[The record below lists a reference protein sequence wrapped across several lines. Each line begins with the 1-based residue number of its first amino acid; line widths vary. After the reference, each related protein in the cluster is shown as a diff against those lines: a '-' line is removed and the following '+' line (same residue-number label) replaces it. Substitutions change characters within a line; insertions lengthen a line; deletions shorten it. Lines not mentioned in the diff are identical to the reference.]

1 MEVLMQLAKRL
12 FVILAVMITS
22 LALLSCATTA
32 KGRYYENLDMYD
44 FVMTKFIAEYEAST
58 VTEQHQMDKE
68 VLPLLNAWKS
78 ARLLWKASIE
88 DAGKEQAAMLAY
100 AEAKAALIQFGI
112 VTVKELEEVQ

>member
-1 MEVLMQLAKRL
+1 
-12 FVILAVMITS
+12 
-22 LALLSCATTA
+22 
-32 KGRYYENLDMYD
+32 MYD